1 MTEKVKN
8 STFLKRGDSLK
19 CKKQAWL
26 VLVVSS
32 VLMVVVTFFFMT
44 VVGHTNEVEIELE
57 ASPYF
62 SKEEMT
68 DAASTVLKTFKK
80 DWKGANLT
88 QLCFDETFY
97 EEEVTHRYNTGS
109 DDKEFVQNNVII
121 FESTFKTGPF
131 DQTSLGKGNT
141 VKNWQF
147 VLSRENASSP
157 WRVVDQGI

>member
-1 MTEKVKN
+1 MKN

-19 CKKQAWL
+19 HEKQAWV

-32 VLMVVVTFFFMT
+32 VLMVIVTFFFMT
-44 VVGHTNEVEIELE
+44 VVGHTNEVEMALE

-62 SKEEMT
+62 SKEEVA

-88 QLCFDETFY
+88 QLCFEETFY
-97 EEEVTHRYNTGS
+97 EEALSRRYNTES
-109 DDKEFVQNNVII
+109 NDKEFVQKNIII

-141 VKNWQF
+141 VEHWQF
-147 VLSRENASSP
+147 ILSREDVNSP
-157 WRVVDQGI
+157 WEVVDQGM